1 LLYTFRYIAYN
12 YNYII
17 CIIPIPNYVQGVL
30 KMAHNIYI
38 TGFYDET
45 DAKTLVPITVDP
57 PLIDLLAVKPGN
69 LLRLYWRNTFK

>member
-1 LLYTFRYIAYN
+1 
-12 YNYII
+12 
-17 CIIPIPNYVQGVL
+17 
-30 KMAHNIYI
+30 MAHNIYI

-57 PLIDLLAVKPGN
+57 PLIDLLTVKPGN